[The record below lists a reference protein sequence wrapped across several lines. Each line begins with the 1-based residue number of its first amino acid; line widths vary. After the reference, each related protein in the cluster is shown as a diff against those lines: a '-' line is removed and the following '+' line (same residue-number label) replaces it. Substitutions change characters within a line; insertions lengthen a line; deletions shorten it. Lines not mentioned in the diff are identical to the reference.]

1 MRRRREREWYSNRRR
16 KRRQRRLILAVV
28 FVLFLGAFGGAYYYL
43 HDFYQGTQMLEKEAY
58 QGAVSSYEKAVK
70 KGFNEAAAYRGMGI
84 AYMNLEAYDEAAKNF
99 LLAKD
104 AGTTLND
111 RFYQLLGGCYMN
123 LSKYENASDTY
134 TEGLALET
142 CDDDI
147 YREMCKNRVTACEK
161 AGDWEKAKEYIKD
174 YVERYPDDEEGK
186 KEAEF
191 LETR

>member
-16 KRRQRRLILAVV
+16 KRRTRRVILVAI
-28 FVLFLGAFGGAYYYL
+28 FVLLLGVFGGAYYYL
-43 HDFYQGTQMLEKEAY
+43 HDFYQGTQMLKKEAY
-58 QGAVSSYEKAVK
+58 QEAALSYEKAVK
-70 KGFNEAAAYRGMGI
+70 KGFQEAAAYRGMGI
-84 AYMNLEAYDEAAKNF
+84 AYMNLKAYEDAVKYF
-99 LLAKD
+99 RLAKD
-104 AGTTLND
+104 SGTALND
-111 RFYQLLGGCYMN
+111 RFYQLLGGCYME
-123 LSKYENASDTY
+123 LSEYENAEITY

-142 CDDDI
+142 CDDDV
-147 YREMCKNRVTACEK
+147 YKEMCKNRVTACEM

>member
-16 KRRQRRLILAVV
+16 KRRTRRVV
-28 FVLFLGAFGGAYYYL
+28 LVVIFALFLGAFGGAYYYL
-43 HDFYQGTQMLEKEAY
+43 HDFYQGTQMLKKEAY
-58 QGAVSSYEKAVK
+58 QEAALSYEKAVK
-70 KGFNEAAAYRGMGI
+70 KRFQEEAAYRGMGI
-84 AYMNLEAYDEAAKNF
+84 AYMNLEAYEDAVKYF

-104 AGTTLND
+104 AGTVLND
-111 RFYQLLGGCYMN
+111 RFYQLLGGCYMR
-123 LSKYENASDTY
+123 LSAYDNAAETY

-142 CDDDI
+142 CDEDI
-147 YREMCKNRVTACEK
+147 YKEMSKNRVTACEK
-161 AGDWEKAKEYIKD
+161 SGDWERAKEYIKD